1 MAVQSSDTP
10 DLDTG
15 PSRASDATSNSD
27 AAELPFTAGVAEP
40 DQETASPLSGAL
52 RHSTAPASP
61 ARPSSS
67 FSAPQT
73 DPDLP
78 ICASNASCA
87 NNRTSMI
94 GDATCGVMVQN
105 TQGAS
110 CPTTKAE
117 LPSPKQ
123 CDLRL
128 SSPHQKEQSSRRE
141 SMPCPDAVTYKGG
154 ESEVEPAA
162 GKLKLRRK
170 RKAVDRP
177 SHSPYGASLDND
189 SDGDSYGN
197 PRDDSDDEKD
207 YQPPIEGGEGE
218 QDKEEDDNDVRP
230 TPRKRSK
237 IDSPT
242 HATLNSTFAQRLR
255 PRGHISQTRKFQ
267 TPARG
272 RGRPRRQTI
281 PSPPSSTSHDDQ
293 GSAEPAFAKF
303 EEWPL
308 ENACLKRVTENGVT
322 TFQLQFSWDSCT
334 KNGHETRNR
343 RNPAKSRNS
352 AKHTPVT
359 KVAFTAEEDNL
370 LIELKRQELSWQETY
385 EQFTEKFPGRSK
397 GTLQVRYCTKLKG
410 RCANKVGS
418 P

>member
-1 MAVQSSDTP
+1 MANITLDTQTFFNPFGAVDPEPRRYASVASFEASSGCQTSPQEDEAHDPQPSAAGASKDDAILISDDDDSDYGDCDDGQSDVSFPPIHELLASANRMAVQSSDTP
-10 DLDTG
+10 DLG
-15 PSRASDATSNSD
+15 PSRASDATNNSD

-67 FSAPQT
+67 FLAPQT
-73 DPDLP
+73 DPDSP
-78 ICASNASCA
+78 ICASNA
-87 NNRTSMI
+87 
-94 GDATCGVMVQN
+94 
-105 TQGAS
+105 
-110 CPTTKAE
+110 
-117 LPSPKQ
+117 
-123 CDLRL
+123 
-128 SSPHQKEQSSRRE
+128 
-141 SMPCPDAVTYKGG
+141 
-154 ESEVEPAA
+154 
-162 GKLKLRRK
+162 
-170 RKAVDRP
+170 
-177 SHSPYGASLDND
+177 

-197 PRDDSDDEKD
+197 PRDGSDDED
-207 YQPPIEGGEGE
+207 YYQPPIEGSEGE
-218 QDKEEDDNDVRP
+218 QDKEEDDNGVRP

-237 IDSPT
+237 INSPT

-267 TPARG
+267 TPARN

-281 PSPPSSTSHDDQ
+281 PSPPSSHTSHNDQ

-322 TFQLQFSWDSCT
+322 TFQLQFSWDS
-334 KNGHETRNR
+334 
-343 RNPAKSRNS
+343 S
-352 AKHTPVT
+352 
-359 KVAFTAEEDNL
+359 EEDNL
-370 LIELKRQELSWQETY
+370 LIELKRRELSWQETY

-410 RCANKVGS
+410 GARIRSAVHRSGLSRPEVRHSK
-418 P
+418 